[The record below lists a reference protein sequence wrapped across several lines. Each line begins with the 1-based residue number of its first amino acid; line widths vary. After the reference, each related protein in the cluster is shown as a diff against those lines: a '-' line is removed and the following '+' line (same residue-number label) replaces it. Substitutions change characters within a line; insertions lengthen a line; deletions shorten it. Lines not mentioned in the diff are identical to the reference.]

1 MDIKRV
7 EIAERAVTVSSA
19 VATSSAVTSSPLT
32 TSSKEAIFWPELDGL
47 RAVACGLVLIAHFNP
62 WIENYISPVLSP
74 IKAIDP
80 GNIGV
85 MLFFALSSFLLTSV
99 CLSEIDRHGCFD
111 LRTFYLRRIFRIWPL
126 YFFML
131 LLALLVV
138 SPAMPL
144 PQVPGAATTPEQWA
158 WVKDSVGFYAV
169 FLGNWINHTVSEIGI
184 LWTICVEEQFYL
196 VLPFVLLLVV
206 QLRQKYIVLVIAV
219 ASTTL
224 AILLLSQIPGLSRP
238 YYQTT
243 TYISTFVFGGAAAF
257 VVRRR
262 LLPRIWSGPVPL
274 FGLAILVAILLTNS
288 GFWWVPYGLT
298 DAALYSIVPA
308 LLVLLILWVATNS
321 GASHLSALRSPL
333 CRSLGILSY
342 AIYLAHV
349 IVHRLVNL
357 EAHLLELPRAP
368 ASLAYHLL
376 FFQYLMV
383 SVFLAALAHGLV
395 ERPALK
401 LRKRAVPSTAASAID
416 ARWSV
421 DWVFAAIVA
430 GGLSVLCLLA
440 LWTISLMAT
449 VR

>member
-7 EIAERAVTVSSA
+7 EIAERAVT
-19 VATSSAVTSSPLT
+19 TSSAVPTSSAAT
-32 TSSKEAIFWPELDGL
+32 TSSSEAIFWPELDGL

-62 WIENYISPVLSP
+62 WIENYTSPVLSP

-99 CLSEIDRHGCFD
+99 CLSEIERHGRFD

-131 LLALLVV
+131 LLTFLVV

-144 PQVPGAATTPEQWA
+144 PQAPGAATTPEQWA
-158 WVKDSVGFYAV
+158 WVKNSIGFYAV
-169 FLGNWINHTVSEIGI
+169 FLGNWIKHTVSEIGI

-196 VLPFVLLLVV
+196 VLPFALLLVV
-206 QLRQKYIVLVIAV
+206 HLRQKYIVLVIAV

-224 AILLLSQIPGLSRP
+224 AILLLSGVPGLSSP

-257 VVRRR
+257 VVRRK
-262 LLPRIWSGPVPL
+262 LLRRIWSGPVPL
-274 FGLAILVAILLTNS
+274 FGLAVLVAILLANS
-288 GFWWVPYGLT
+288 GFWWGPYGLAV
-298 DAALYSIVPA
+298 AALYSIVPVF
-308 LLVLLILWVATNS
+308 LVLLILWVATNS
-321 GASHLSALRSPL
+321 GASHLSPLRSPL
-333 CRSLGILSY
+333 WRSLGILSF

-357 EAHLLELPRAP
+357 ESHLLDLPRAP
-368 ASLAYHLL
+368 AFLAYHLL
-376 FFQYLMV
+376 FFQYLV
-383 SVFLAALAHGLV
+383 GAIFLAALAHGLV
-395 ERPALK
+395 ERPVLK
-401 LRKRAVPSTAASAID
+401 LRKRAVPSTEASAID

-421 DWVFAAIVA
+421 GWIFVAIVS
-430 GGLSVLCLLA
+430 GGLSVLCLSA
-440 LWTISLMAT
+440 LWTVSLMAT
-449 VR
+449 GR